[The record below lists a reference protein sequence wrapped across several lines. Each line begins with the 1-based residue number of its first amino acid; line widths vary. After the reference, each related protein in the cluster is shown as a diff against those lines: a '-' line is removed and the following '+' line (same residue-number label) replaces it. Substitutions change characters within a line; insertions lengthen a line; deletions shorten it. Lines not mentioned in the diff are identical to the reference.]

1 MALTSGTKLGPYEI
15 QSPLGAGGMGEVY
28 RAKDSRLGREVA
40 IKVLPESMARDAERL
55 RRFETEAR
63 PIAALNH
70 PNILSIHDIGTY
82 KGAPYLVSECLEGQS
97 LWVAL
102 SGGKLP
108 LRRAVDYGTQ
118 IAQGL
123 AAAHEKGIV
132 HRDLKPENVFV
143 TRDGRVKILDFGLAK
158 RVQPEASSYE
168 GATMEAAPTSADVVL
183 GTVGYMSPRAS
194 QG

>member
-1 MALTSGTKLGPYEI
+1 
-15 QSPLGAGGMGEVY
+15 
-28 RAKDSRLGREVA
+28 
-40 IKVLPESMARDAERL
+40 
-55 RRFETEAR
+55 
-63 PIAALNH
+63 
-70 PNILSIHDIGTY
+70 
-82 KGAPYLVSECLEGQS
+82 
-97 LWVAL
+97 L

-168 GATMEAAPTSADVVL
+168 GATMEAAPTSAGVVL
-183 GTVGYMSPRAS
+183 GTVGFMSPRAS